1 MKFFFFNIIM
11 FIFLMEN
18 SMAENYEIK
27 YNGNNF
33 NIPENLLIISDAEKF
48 NINSNFSK
56 LEIMK
61 LDEIMSLAYLPL
73 NLEVSGSFEKDYLN
87 IELLIENFTSEKW
100 FIPSPLMYHGNR
112 YLTLVDDI
120 GIYHYPDII
129 YKHRVVTNDETIFVV
144 EKGDKVKISYKL
156 NLNERL
162 CENVT
167 KLYIEHRFLPVF
179 LINDDKYVVE
189 RRSLSAVVKSGN
201 YLKIDCKNREII
213 SFDNN

>member
-1 MKFFFFNIIM
+1 
-11 FIFLMEN
+11 
-18 SMAENYEIK
+18 MAENYEIK

-56 LEIMK
+56 LEIIK

-112 YLTLVDDI
+112 FLTLSDDS
-120 GIYHYPDII
+120 GVYHYPSIE
-129 YKHRVVTNDETIFVV
+129 YKHRVVTNDETFFLV
-144 EKGDKVKISYKL
+144 EEKDAIKINYKL
-156 NLNERL
+156 NLTERL
-162 CENVT
+162 CNHVT
-167 KLYIEHRFLPVF
+167 KISVNHSFSPKILNTDNYNFEKKFIR
-179 LINDDKYVVE
+179 
-189 RRSLSAVVKSGN
+189 AAVKSEN
-201 YLKIDCKNREII
+201 FLNIDCKNKLIK
-213 SFDNN
+213 SFDNK

>member
-1 MKFFFFNIIM
+1 MPLDVKITAEFK
-11 FIFLMEN
+11 
-18 SMAENYEIK
+18 ENYLYVNVI
-27 YNGNNF
+27 
-33 NIPENLLIISDAEKF
+33 LD
-48 NINSNFSK
+48 NSTNES
-56 LEIMK
+56 
-61 LDEIMSLAYLPL
+61 
-73 NLEVSGSFEKDYLN
+73 
-87 IELLIENFTSEKW
+87 W

-144 EKGDKVKISYKL
+144 EKGDKVEIGYKL

-162 CENVT
+162 CENGT
-167 KLYIEHRFLPVF
+167 KLYIKHKFLPVF

-201 YLKIDCKNREII
+201 YLKIDCKNREVK

>member
-1 MKFFFFNIIM
+1 
-11 FIFLMEN
+11 MEN

-73 NLEVSGSFEKDYLN
+73 ILEVSGSFEKDYLN

>member
-1 MKFFFFNIIM
+1 
-11 FIFLMEN
+11 MEN